1 MSSLIETAKEH
12 GLDPYSYL
20 SFVLKEV
27 LKLRARDSDWA
38 VKLTPEYAP
47 VWCVPKNEH

>member
-1 MSSLIETAKEH
+1 MFSLIETAKEH
-12 GLDPYSYL
+12 GLEPYNYL

-27 LKLRARDSDWA
+27 PKLMARDYDWG

-47 VWCVPKNEH
+47 VWSVPKNEH